1 MEVIGER
8 LKTSREEKSLSLEE
22 VSEDLKISVNDL
34 INIESGNRGAFSDI
48 FLLKKNIYDYAKY
61 LGLDYDKFI
70 EDFNEYV
77 FESTSRIPVDVIE
90 RISKQKEKE
99 EANREAIS
107 PYTIDN
113 SSKQNK
119 KIVLFAIIA
128 LLVIISIISI
138 VIIYKNNNEEVNS
151 MALAKML

>member
-22 VSEDLKISVNDL
+22 VSEDIRISVNDL
-34 INIESGNRGAFSDI
+34 INIEAVNRGAFSDI

>member
-1 MEVIGER
+1 M
-8 LKTSREEKSLSLEE
+8 SLEE

-34 INIESGNRGAFSDI
+34 INIEAGNRGAFSDI

>member
-8 LKTSREEKSLSLEE
+8 LKTKRKKKSLSLEE

-34 INIESGNRGAFSDI
+34 INIEAGNRGAFSDI

>member
-34 INIESGNRGAFSDI
+34 INIETGNRGAFSDI

-113 SSKQNK
+113 SSKKNK

>member
-34 INIESGNRGAFSDI
+34 INIETGNRGAFSDI

>member
-34 INIESGNRGAFSDI
+34 INIEAGNRGAFSDI

-113 SSKQNK
+113 SSKKNK

>member
-34 INIESGNRGAFSDI
+34 INIEAGNRGAFSDI